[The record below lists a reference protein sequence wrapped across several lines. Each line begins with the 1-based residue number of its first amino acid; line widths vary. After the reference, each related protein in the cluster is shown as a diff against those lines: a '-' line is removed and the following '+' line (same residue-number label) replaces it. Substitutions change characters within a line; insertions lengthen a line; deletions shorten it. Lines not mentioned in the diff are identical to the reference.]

1 MMRIEKKLR
10 LMAALLALVAAP
22 AAQAHMLN
30 AHGAGF
36 TVGFAHP
43 LLGAD
48 HLLAMIAVGL
58 WAGQMGGSALWRV
71 PLAFIA
77 MMVLG
82 AALALVG
89 VPLPAV
95 QTGIATSLLVLGLL
109 VGFMARLPAA
119 ASMLLVG
126 AFAIFHG
133 HAHASEPPQAL
144 SPVLYGLGFVV
155 ATAMLHG
162 FGISLGRLS
171 SQRTVAFVRTA
182 GFAVAGSG
190 VLLLLS

>member
-1 MMRIEKKLR
+1 MMRNETKFGVA
-10 LMAALLALVAAP
+10 AALLAFAVAP
-22 AAQAHMLN
+22 AAQAHLLGV
-30 AHGAGF
+30 HGAGF
-36 TVGFAHP
+36 TAGLAHP
-43 LLGAD
+43 FLGID

-82 AALALVG
+82 AALALAG

-95 QTGIATSLLVLGLL
+95 QTGIATSLLVLGLF
-109 VGFMARLPAA
+109 VGFVVRLPAV

-133 HAHASEPPQAL
+133 HVHASELPLAAA
-144 SPVLYGLGFVV
+144 PVLYGLGFVT
-155 ATAMLHG
+155 ATAMLHM
-162 FGISLGRLS
+162 FGIWLGRRS
-171 SQRTVAFVRTA
+171 SQRMVAFVRVV
-182 GFAVAGSG
+182 GFAVAGGG
-190 VLLLLS
+190 VLLLAG